1 MKKVV
6 LLLALFAFTTS
17 IFAQQQNNAQILV
30 EGKSSVKLM
39 PEEISFTVNLS
50 LKDSIYERCAD
61 LAVEKLENIKALF
74 LENGIDEELIK
85 TNRYSIREIQ
95 RHDPQLRQMV
105 SDGYEASIPLTIQTK
120 RDYSKNDLIFT
131 IIKENIESS
140 FSLNFSLSDEQRDSV
155 KEKLIDLAVQDA
167 RQKATIIAKSA
178 EIKLGKVASIQ
189 YGEPRMMHGFN
200 ANNELMMARA
210 LPAMAADS
218 KITDLLSPDEIEMRT
233 EIIISW
239 QISQ

>member
-1 MKKVV
+1 M
-6 LLLALFAFTTS
+6 LLIAFTAP
-17 IFAQQQNNAQILV
+17 IFAQQQINPQITV

-50 LKDSIYERCAD
+50 VKDSNYSNCAD
-61 LAVEKLENIKALF
+61 LAVEKLEKIKALF
-74 LENGIDEELIK
+74 VENGIEEELIK
-85 TNRYSIREIQ
+85 TSRYSIREIQ

-120 RDYSKNDLIFT
+120 RDYKKNDLIFT

-167 RQKATIIAKSA
+167 RQKAIIIAKSA
-178 EIKLGKVASIQ
+178 NVELGTITSIQ
-189 YGEPRMMHGFN
+189 YGEPRMLRGFN

-218 KITDLLSPDEIEMRT
+218 KITDVLSPDEIEMRT
-233 EIIISW
+233 EIVMSW
-239 QISQ
+239 QISE

>member
-6 LLLALFAFTTS
+6 LFMLLIAFTAP
-17 IFAQQQNNAQILV
+17 IFAQQQINPQITV

-50 LKDSIYERCAD
+50 VKDSNYSNCAD
-61 LAVEKLENIKALF
+61 LAVEKLEKIKALF
-74 LENGIDEELIK
+74 VENGIEEELIK
-85 TNRYSIREIQ
+85 TSRYSIREIQ

-120 RDYSKNDLIFT
+120 RDYKKNDLIFT

-167 RQKATIIAKSA
+167 RQKAIIIAKSA
-178 EIKLGKVASIQ
+178 NVELGTITSIQ
-189 YGEPRMMHGFN
+189 YGEPRMLRGFN

-218 KITDLLSPDEIEMRT
+218 KITDVLSPDEIEMRT
-233 EIIISW
+233 EIVMSW
-239 QISQ
+239 QISE

>member
-6 LLLALFAFTTS
+6 LFMLLIAFTAP
-17 IFAQQQNNAQILV
+17 IFAQQQINPQITV

-50 LKDSIYERCAD
+50 VKDSNYSNCAD
-61 LAVEKLENIKALF
+61 LAVEKLEKIKALF
-74 LENGIDEELIK
+74 VENGIEEELIK
-85 TNRYSIREIQ
+85 TSRYSIREIQ

-120 RDYSKNDLIFT
+120 RDYKKNDLIFT

-167 RQKATIIAKSA
+167 RQKAIIIAKSA
-178 EIKLGKVASIQ
+178 NVELGTITSIQ
-189 YGEPRMMHGFN
+189 YGEPRMIRGFN

-218 KITDLLSPDEIEMRT
+218 KITDVLSPDEIEMRT
-233 EIIISW
+233 EIVMSW
-239 QISQ
+239 QISE